1 MKIFLKKNEDRRLN
15 IGHQWIFSNE
25 IEKTEG
31 DIQNGDIV
39 EVFDFRGKFKGKG
52 FYNKNSL
59 IAYRH
64 LTDKSLPVDK
74 EFIRKKILE
83 AADARIKINPERKCF
98 RLVNSESDFLPGLII
113 DKFDDKF
120 SVQTFSFGIDRF
132 LKEITDIL
140 IEEFNAVLVIEKN
153 DNELR
158 TLEGL
163 PKQENILYNQLGS
176 EDVSFDT
183 SIYDIKYHIDILNGQ
198 KTGFYLDQ
206 VENHF
211 ELRKFIGKDSKV
223 LDLFCNEGGFALNAA
238 FAGAD
243 EIIAV
248 DSSKYSVDRAS
259 ANASMNGYQNISFL
273 CMDVFKYLDSPDSVK
288 NIFDIIILDPPS
300 FTKSKKNVNSAIEG
314 YIELN
319 SKAMKLLKPGS
330 FLFTF
335 SCSHHIDEKNFENI
349 ISKSALNAGKK
360 IQVIGFKN
368 CSYDHPVL
376 PQMLETKYL
385 KSYFLKV
392 I

>member
-25 IEKTEG
+25 IERTEG
-31 DIQNGDIV
+31 NPSNGDVV
-39 EVFDFRGKFKGKG
+39 EVVDSRGKALGTG

-64 LTDKSLPVDK
+64 LTDTKENIDK
-74 EFIRKKILE
+74 EFIRK
-83 AADARIKINPERKCF
+83 RIIKANEYRVKINPLRTSY

-120 SVQTFSFGIDRF
+120 SIQTFSFGIDRF
-132 LKEITDIL
+132 LNDITDIL
-140 IEEFNAVLVIEKN
+140 ISEFNASLIIEKN

-158 TLEGL
+158 VLEGL
-163 PKQENILYNQLGS
+163 PKQEKVLYNIKGT
-176 EDVSFDT
+176 EETSFDAN
-183 SIYDIKYHIDILNGQ
+183 IYNIKYHIDLPKGQ

-206 VENHF
+206 VESHL
-211 ELRKFIGKDSKV
+211 EIRKFINKDSKV
-223 LDLFCNEGGFALNAA
+223 LDLFCNEAGFSLNAA
-238 FAGAD
+238 FAGAK

-248 DSSKYSVDRAS
+248 DSSQYSIEQAS
-259 ANASMNGYQNISFL
+259 LNAKLNGFENISFI
-273 CMDVFKYLDSPDSVK
+273 CKDVFKYLDSSESSK
-288 NIFDIIILDPPS
+288 GIFDAIILDPPS

-319 SKAMKLLKPGS
+319 SKAMKLLKPDS
-330 FLFTF
+330 YLFTF

-349 ISKSALNAGKK
+349 ISKSALKAKRK
-360 IQVIGFKN
+360 IQVIDFKN

-376 PQMLETKYL
+376 PQMPETKYL

>member
-1 MKIFLKKNEDRRLN
+1 MNA
-15 IGHQWIFSNE
+15 
-25 IEKTEG
+25 
-31 DIQNGDIV
+31 
-39 EVFDFRGKFKGKG
+39 FD
-52 FYNKNSL
+52 
-59 IAYRH
+59 
-64 LTDKSLPVDK
+64 
-74 EFIRKKILE
+74 
-83 AADARIKINPERKCF
+83 
-98 RLVNSESDFLPGLII
+98 
-113 DKFDDKF
+113 
-120 SVQTFSFGIDRF
+120 
-132 LKEITDIL
+132 
-140 IEEFNAVLVIEKN
+140 
-153 DNELR
+153 
-158 TLEGL
+158 
-163 PKQENILYNQLGS
+163 
-176 EDVSFDT
+176 
-183 SIYDIKYHIDILNGQ
+183 
-198 KTGFYLDQ
+198 
-206 VENHF
+206 
-211 ELRKFIGKDSKV
+211 
-223 LDLFCNEGGFALNAA
+223 
-238 FAGAD
+238 
-243 EIIAV
+243 
-248 DSSKYSVDRAS
+248 
-259 ANASMNGYQNISFL
+259 NISFL